1 MLLDVRITDFD
12 DLRLQVT
19 QDEVNAYK
27 ARNTPELDD
36 ITDYLSGKDSLL
48 DADAIAARLFAVEK
62 ADVFLS
68 HAHRDH
74 DAVVALA
81 VTLEKLGLKVFV
93 DACVWGDVYALL
105 LKVDQARAAIPLQ
118 PGLFDYTRTT
128 RNAANMYM
136 ILNVAL
142 QRMIDQ
148 SELLLFLDSKAVR
161 IQDYVEGEA
170 YIGSPW
176 IFAELMFAQMVAR
189 RPRVT
194 GIGTENLSE
203 VFAKDDSRATAPM
216 VRYRLPESSYTMP
229 AATLNRLISNA
240 TFAATLSRRFNLPSS
255 GHDFLDRVYQ
265 ALPLRAAERE
275 LLGWS
280 EDAK

>member
-1 MLLDVRITDFD
+1 MLMDVRITDFD
-12 DLRLQVT
+12 ELRLRVT
-19 QDEVNAYK
+19 QDELDAYK

-36 ITDYLSGKDSLL
+36 ITDYLSGKDNLL

-74 DAVVALA
+74 DAVVTLA

-105 LKVDQARAAIPLQ
+105 LKVDQARAELPLQ
-118 PGLFDYTRTT
+118 PGLFDYTRAT

-148 SELLLFLDSKAVR
+148 SELLLFLDSNAVR
-161 IQDYVEGEA
+161 VQDYVEGEA

-189 RPRVT
+189 RPRLTGT
-194 GIGTENLSE
+194 GIENLRE
-203 VFAKDDSRATAPM
+203 VFAKDDRDATAPM
-216 VRYRLPESSYTMP
+216 VRYRLPESSHTMP
-229 AATLNRLISNA
+229 AATLNRLISSA
-240 TFAATLSRRFNLPSS
+240 TFAATLATRFNLRSS
-255 GHDFLDRVYQ
+255 GYDFLDHFYQ

-275 LLGWS
+275 LLGWTK
-280 EDAK
+280 DAT

>member
-1 MLLDVRITDFD
+1 MLLDVKITDFD
-12 DLRLQVT
+12 SLHLQV
-19 QDEVNAYK
+19 DRAELDAYK
-27 ARNTPELDD
+27 ARNTPKLDD
-36 ITDYLSGKDSLL
+36 ITEYLSGKDSLL
-48 DADAIAARLFAVEK
+48 DAEAIAAHLFAVEP
-62 ADVFLS
+62 AHVFLS
-68 HAHRDH
+68 HTHRDH

-93 DACVWGDVYALL
+93 DSCVWGDVYALL
-105 LKVDQARAAIPLQ
+105 LKVDQARAAIEGQ
-118 PGLFDYTRTT
+118 ADSFYYTRAT

-161 IQDYVEGEA
+161 VQDYVEGED

-176 IFAELMFAQMVAR
+176 IFSELMFAQMVAR
-189 RPRVT
+189 RPRLT
-194 GIGTENLSE
+194 GTGMEALSE
-203 VFAKDDSRATAPM
+203 VLAKDEADATAPT
-216 VRYRLPESSYTMP
+216 VRYRLPESSHSMP
-229 AATLNRLISNA
+229 ATTLRRLIS
-240 TFAATLSRRFNLPSS
+240 AAELANRLTIKFRLRC
-255 GHDFLDRVYQ
+255 GKQDFLKDFYE

-280 EDAK
+280 DS

>member
-12 DLRLQVT
+12 ALRLQVS
-19 QDEVNAYK
+19 QPELDAYR

-36 ITDYLSGKDSLL
+36 LTAYLSGEDNLL
-48 DADAIAARLFAVEK
+48 DAQAIAAHLFATEPV
-62 ADVFLS
+62 DVFLS
-68 HAHRDH
+68 HAHADH

-81 VTLEKLGLKVFV
+81 VTLERLGLRVFV

-105 LKVDQARAAIPLQ
+105 LKVDQARAGIPGE
-118 PGLFDYTRTT
+118 PGVFNYTRAT

-136 ILNVAL
+136 ILSVAL

-148 SELLLFLDSKAVR
+148 SELLLFLDSSAVR
-161 IQDYVEGEA
+161 VQDYVEGEA

-189 RPRVT
+189 RPRLS

-203 VFAKDDSRATAPM
+203 ALARNEAGATAPM
-216 VRYRLPESSYTMP
+216 VRYRLPESSHTMP
-229 AATLNRLISNA
+229 SATLKRLISSA
-240 TFAATLSRRFNLPSS
+240 TFAATLATRFRLRSS
-255 GHDFLDRVYQ
+255 SYDFLDQFYRE
-265 ALPLRAAERE
+265 LPLSAAERE
-275 LLGWS
+275 LLGWAD
-280 EDAK
+280 EAR

>member
-1 MLLDVRITDFD
+1 MLMDVRITDFD
-12 DLRLQVT
+12 ELRLRVT
-19 QDEVNAYK
+19 QDELDAYK

-36 ITDYLSGKDSLL
+36 ITDYLSGKDNLL

-81 VTLEKLGLKVFV
+81 VTLEKLGLNVFV

-105 LKVDQARAAIPLQ
+105 LKVDQARAELPLQ
-118 PGLFDYTRTT
+118 PGLFDYTRAT

-148 SELLLFLDSKAVR
+148 SELLLFLDSNAVR
-161 IQDYVEGEA
+161 VQDYVEGEA

-189 RPRVT
+189 RPRLTGT
-194 GIGTENLSE
+194 GIENLRE
-203 VFAKDDSRATAPM
+203 VFAKDRRP
-216 VRYRLPESSYTMP
+216 PE
-229 AATLNRLISNA
+229 I
-240 TFAATLSRRFNLPSS
+240 
-255 GHDFLDRVYQ
+255 
-265 ALPLRAAERE
+265 E
-275 LLGWS
+275 
-280 EDAK
+280 

>member
-12 DLRLQVT
+12 DLRLRVT
-19 QDEVNAYK
+19 QNELDAYK

-36 ITDYLSGKDSLL
+36 ITDYLSGKDNLL

-105 LKVDQARAAIPLQ
+105 LKVDQARAEFPLQ
-118 PGLFDYTRTT
+118 PGLFDYTRAT

-161 IQDYVEGEA
+161 VQDYVEGEA

-189 RPRVT
+189 RPRLT
-194 GIGTENLSE
+194 GAGIEHLRE
-203 VFAKDDSRATAPM
+203 VFAKDDSDATAPM
-216 VRYRLPESSYTMP
+216 VRYRLPESSHTMP
-229 AATLNRLISNA
+229 AATLNRLISSA
-240 TFAATLSRRFNLPSS
+240 TFAASLATRFNLRSS
-255 GHDFLDRVYQ
+255 GYDFLDHFYQ

-280 EDAK
+280 NDAR